1 MRKILLAL
9 LLIPAVSF
17 GAANDLFMN
26 QRNDIDTGTLSRT
39 ITKPAGTQ
47 DGIVGY
53 KGVTIPDIGPRPWMW
68 TLGSGLAIQSDAL
81 VVLPQSWTSITGKP
95 SFATVAT
102 TGAYADLSGRPSIPA
117 AQVQS
122 DWNATLAPAAI
133 LNKPPLFSGA
143 YADLSGI
150 PLLFAPAAH
159 THAAGDIVS
168 GVLAVARIPMLA
180 ISQTTGLQTA
190 LDSKFAIP
198 SGTAAQYVTGTGA
211 LSTFPAIPAPQQQV
225 DWLSASG
232 ITSIANKPALAPVAT
247 SGAYSSLTGIPSTF
261 TPSAHI
267 QAFSTITATPTTL
280 AGYGIADGATLTQLA
295 TKFNTPAGT
304 NLQYVRGDGTLA
316 TLPVAR
322 RIETYAG
329 TTNASGQIV
338 VTYASSFASVP
349 VVQPP
354 APGLASQVWTTISST
369 TTGFTLQLNQR
380 NVVTLLG
387 LEVLLGAT
395 VPVSGAAATVL
406 VVSQ

>member
-9 LLIPAVSF
+9 LLLPAVSF

-26 QRNDIDTGTLSRT
+26 QRNDTDTGTLSRT

-53 KGVTIPDIGPRPWMW
+53 KGVTSPDVGPRPWMW

-81 VVLPQSWTSITGKP
+81 VVLPQSWASITGKP

-102 TGAYADLSGRPSIPA
+102 TGAYADLSGRPS
-117 AQVQS
+117 
-122 DWNATLAPAAI
+122 
-133 LNKPPLFSGA
+133 LFSGS
-143 YADLSGI
+143 YSDLTGI
-150 PLLFAPAAH
+150 PLTFTPAPH
-159 THAAGDIVS
+159 THSAADIVI
-168 GVLAVARIPMLA
+168 GVLASARIPSLA
-180 ISQTTGLQTA
+180 ISQTTGLQAA
-190 LDSKFAIP
+190 LDSKYPTPA
-198 SGTAAQYVTGTGA
+198 GTATQYVTGTGA
-211 LSTFPAIPAPQQQV
+211 LASFP
-225 DWLSASG
+225 LF
-232 ITSIANKPALAPVAT
+232 APVAT
-247 SGAYSSLTGIPSTF
+247 SGAYASLTGIPSTF
-261 TPSAHI
+261 TPSVHT
-267 QAFSTITATPTTL
+267 QPFSTITSTPTTL
-280 AGYGIADGATLTQLA
+280 AGYGITDGATLTQLA
-295 TKFNTPAGT
+295 TKFNTPTGT
-304 NLQYVRGDGTLA
+304 NLQYVRGDGTLS

-338 VTYASSFASVP
+338 VTYGTSFPSVP

-354 APGLASQVWTTISST
+354 APTLASQVWTTVSST
-369 TTGFTLQLNQR
+369 ATGFTLQLNQR

-395 VPVSGAAATVL
+395 VPVSGATATVL

>member
-9 LLIPAVSF
+9 LLLPAVSF

-47 DGIVGY
+47 EGIVGY
-53 KGVTIPDIGPRPWMW
+53 KGVTSPDVGPRPWMW

-81 VVLPQSWTSITGKP
+81 VVLPQSWASITGKP
-95 SFATVAT
+95 SFAAVAT
-102 TGAYADLSGRPSIPA
+102 TGAYSDLSGRPS
-117 AQVQS
+117 
-122 DWNATLAPAAI
+122 
-133 LNKPPLFSGA
+133 LFSGS
-143 YADLSGI
+143 YPDLTGI
-150 PLLFAPAAH
+150 PLTFTPSAH
-159 THAAGDIVS
+159 THAAADIVS
-168 GVLAVARIPMLA
+168 GVFAVARIPSLA
-180 ISQTTGLQTA
+180 ISQTAGLQTA
-190 LDSKFAIP
+190 LDSKFPTPA
-198 SGTAAQYVTGTGA
+198 GTGSQYVTGTGA
-211 LSTFPAIPAPQQQV
+211 LASFPVIPAAQQQT
-225 DWLSASG
+225 DWSASSG
-232 ITSIANKPALAPVAT
+232 VTSIVNKPALAPIAT
-247 SGAYSSLTGIPSTF
+247 SGAYASLTGIPATF
-261 TPSAHI
+261 TPSAHT
-267 QAFSTITATPTTL
+267 QPFSTITSTPTTL

-304 NLQYVRGDGTLA
+304 SLQYVRGDGALA

-338 VTYASSFASVP
+338 VTYGTSFPSVP

-354 APGLASQVWTTISST
+354 APTLASQVWTTVSST
-369 TTGFTLQLNQR
+369 ATGFTLQLNQR

-395 VPVSGAAATVL
+395 VPVSGATATVL